1 MVCEENLTKQKK
13 MRYFA
18 CKKARFFEEFFL
30 PRRPSLWK
38 FSIEQVSF
46 FFLWI
51 NVGSH
56 SFLTHLF
63 VRVIISNKWKGR
75 SLRWNRR
82 PLLRK
87 ITTVLLHWPQQ
98 SEQWPA
104 GSKTIK
110 RCMESLLSLLK
121 NINLALRYRWL
132 SYRSGIILNISVFK
146 EPRHFYL
153 CNNTLNARWRCM
165 V

>member
-1 MVCEENLTKQKK
+1 MCSRDPFMLSICRLRDFKPNIKYKLVGPGRFWASMVRVENLTKQKK

-18 CKKARFFEEFFL
+18 CKKARFFWRIFPPKTLLTLEVFD
-30 PRRPSLWK
+30 RAG
-38 FSIEQVSF
+38 II

-110 RCMESLLSLLK
+110 RCMESE
-121 NINLALRYRWL
+121 NILATQSSQKY
-132 SYRSGIILNISVFK
+132 
-146 EPRHFYL
+146 
-153 CNNTLNARWRCM
+153 
-165 V
+165 